1 MRNASLRKG
10 EASKTIKGYKFL
22 DIAGKGAYGQV
33 YLAEKDSNTY
43 AIKEILMDSLD
54 DENNSMHQEDYD
66 DSDNDK
72 NDKNKIMKEVLIL
85 KYLEHPNII

>member
-1 MRNASLRKG
+1 
-10 EASKTIKGYKFL
+10 
-22 DIAGKGAYGQV
+22 
-33 YLAEKDSNTY
+33 
-43 AIKEILMDSLD
+43 MDSID

-85 KYLEHPNII
+85 KYLEHPNIIWYYTSFMEENCLYIVMEYHKG

>member
-1 MRNASLRKG
+1 
-10 EASKTIKGYKFL
+10 
-22 DIAGKGAYGQV
+22 
-33 YLAEKDSNTY
+33 
-43 AIKEILMDSLD
+43 MDSLD